1 MAKEYSVDLCNRLA
15 GQFAALGL
23 HRPMRVGHYDAGTEL
38 EYEVRGFTE
47 HALSRIRLKVERFV
61 GGGFAGQVYQVRLL
75 NIESQ
80 TESLQ
85 GLHVG
90 GLYAMKI
97 LIPPSAFSR
106 LFRNALYAVGFQGPF
121 QLQVNPAAARAGA
134 LWQRFIQR
142 AAAIRFGDETVVVGI
157 YGTFVDS
164 TLGSCGEISEWV
176 EGRTWQLEV
185 DSRLDLLRRWRR
197 GQCVDE
203 SQLGSPEYRAKKQ
216 FMGDFVA
223 LLHDTGAHEFARQY
237 EWSTCK
243 SQPNCLKRT
252 DRNGGPADGLTA
264 VDFRA
269 GLALLP
275 FLPMS
280 PGDIPL
286 ILKGLARGS
295 LVQFDRGN
303 LAALERFVAR
313 NGDRFA
319 DMRGMLEELKQ
330 AEDIYRNSVPDIT
343 HNHIRLL
350 YSRKLYRTM
359 FDSAVTGWKVR
370 GLVADKAQA
379 WLRHCKAST
388 FLFFLVGLIPVVGRV
403 LRKTWGRPDW
413 RRHYCSVLTSRLYF
427 QRALRGR
434 ALERIIAWH
443 RKGRVSAEAADRMA
457 QSLPRYFLHMPFSL
471 LPAGLDR
478 FITDGQF
485 RKEKLAYIFVRP
497 MRLYF
502 NADLR
507 RRWMLD
513 MIADGRRKHILSEDD
528 AQTILAQLDEPYI
541 QKYLISLVVHLMT
554 LPVTQVVSLT
564 VAIIYVVVHKLPW
577 DEALTT
583 GAAILIAFQVVPIS
597 PGSFCRGFYTTAVAI
612 RDRSFKDYNIA
623 LFLSYFKYVGY
634 LAFPIQMT
642 YRYPAMAR
650 FMAAHWAT
658 DAVHVVPVFGE
669 KGALLEHWVFC
680 LFYNWPLTL
689 RRRMRKRAEARSLLR
704 PRYWHAGVCVAALAA
719 LLGWADQRHFASSGA
734 LPLIGRA
741 MAEDDFGI
749 GHFWWFIVLAP
760 LLNGALITLGARGA
774 SLGRRVLLGVAS
786 GIALGLLYTL
796 ATTLVARGDGLPIP
810 KMAFEAVWRAFIFA
824 VVSTIGLMLTELW
837 LPEPAEARGR
847 F

>member
-1 MAKEYSVDLCNRLA
+1 MAKDYSVDLCNRLA
-15 GQFAALGL
+15 DRFAVLGL

-38 EYEVRGFTE
+38 EYEVRGLAE
-47 HALSRIRLKVERFV
+47 HALSRVRLKVERFV

-80 TESLQ
+80 TESVQ
-85 GLHVG
+85 GLHAG

-97 LIPPSAFSR
+97 LIPPSAFSK

-142 AAAIRFGDETVVVGI
+142 AAAIRFGDDKTVVAI
-157 YGTFVDS
+157 HATFIDQ
-164 TLGSCGEISEWV
+164 TLGSCGELSEWV
-176 EGRTWQLEV
+176 DGRTWQLEV
-185 DSRLDLLRRWRR
+185 DDRVDLLRKWRWGRH
-197 GQCVDE
+197 VDE
-203 SQLGSPEYRAKKQ
+203 SQLGSAEYRAKKK
-216 FMGDFVA
+216 FMADFVA
-223 LLHDTGAHEFARQY
+223 LLHDMGAHEFARQY

-252 DRNGGPADGLTA
+252 DRNAGPADGLTA

-303 LAALERFVAR
+303 LATLQRFVAQ
-313 NGDRFA
+313 NSDRFA
-319 DMRGMLEELKQ
+319 DMRGMLEELRQ

-343 HNHIRLL
+343 HNHFRLL
-350 YSRKLYRTM
+350 YSGELYRTM

-370 GLVADKAQA
+370 GLVADKAEA

-388 FLFFLVGLIPVVGRV
+388 FLFFLLGLIPILGHV
-403 LRKTWGRPDW
+403 LRKAWGHPDW
-413 RRHYCSVLTSRLYF
+413 RKHYLGILTSWAYV
-427 QRALRGR
+427 QRALKGR

-443 RKGRVSAEAADRMA
+443 RKGRVSAETADGMA
-457 QSLPRYFLHMPFSL
+457 QSLPRYFLHAPFAF

-478 FITDGQF
+478 FITDARF
-485 RKEKLAYIFVRP
+485 RKKKLAYIFVRP
-497 MRLYF
+497 IRLYF

-507 RRWMLD
+507 RQWMLD

-528 AQTILAQLDEPYI
+528 ARTILAQLDEPYI

-554 LPVTQVVSLT
+554 LPVTQVVSLA
-564 VAIIYVVVHKLPW
+564 VAVIYVVVHKLPW

-583 GAAILIAFQVVPIS
+583 GAAILIAFQVVPVS
-597 PGSFCRGFYTTAVAI
+597 PGSLCRGLYTTIMAI

-658 DAVHVVPVFGE
+658 DAVHIVPVFGE

-689 RRRMRKRAEARSLLR
+689 RRRMRRRAEARSLLQ

-719 LLGWADQRHFASSGA
+719 LLGWADQRYLTASGT

-741 MAEDDFGI
+741 MAEDEFRLGY
-749 GHFWWFIVLAP
+749 FWWFIVLTP

-774 SLGRRVLLGVAS
+774 SLAKRVLLGVAA
-786 GIALGLLYTL
+786 GIALGLLYTV
-796 ATTLVARGDGLPIP
+796 ATALVARGDGLPDP
-810 KMAFEAVWRAFIFA
+810 KMAFETVWRAFIFA
-824 VVSTIGLMLTELW
+824 VVSTIGLMFTESW
-837 LPEPAEARGR
+837 LPEPPDVRQH